1 MPVRRLLPN
10 AETTTTEEAYADLGL
25 AQRAEGLARP
35 YVVANMVATTDGHA
49 TFAGRTK
56 ELSST
61 ADRDLFHSLRGQVDA
76 VMAGPATIGIER
88 YGPLVRD
95 PERRARRA
103 GRGLEPVP
111 LAVTVSRSLELPVTA
126 PLFEDPESKIV
137 VLAGKGGEAPGAQ
150 AELVVERVPA
160 PDEPTVDLVAGL
172 ELLRARHG
180 VRTLLLE
187 GGPTL
192 LGAMLEIGLVDELF
206 LTLAPLL
213 VGGGPEPAIVE
224 GPPLPQALR
233 LRLLSLLEDEDFLF
247 VRYRVGTPHTDTADQ
262 GIG

>member
-1 MPVRRLLPN
+1 LRRLLPN
-10 AETTTTEEAYADLGL
+10 VETTTPEEAYADLGL
-25 AQRAEGLARP
+25 AERSEGLARP

-56 ELSST
+56 ELSSA
-61 ADRDLFHSLRGQVDA
+61 ADRQLFHSLRDQVDA
-76 VMAGPATIGIER
+76 VIAGPATIGIER

-103 GRGLEPVP
+103 ARGLEPVP
-111 LAVTVSRSLELPVTA
+111 LAVTASRSLELPVTA
-126 PLFEDPESKIV
+126 PLFEDPESRIV
-137 VLAGKGGEAPGAQ
+137 VLAGKGGEAPEVRAG
-150 AELVVERVPA
+150 LIVERVPGS
-160 PDEPTVDLVAGL
+160 DEAAIDLVAGL

-206 LTLAPLL
+206 LSLAPLL

-224 GPPLPQALR
+224 GPPLPQPVR
-233 LRLLSLLEDEDFLF
+233 LRLLNLLEDEDFLF
-247 VRYRVGTPHTDTADQ
+247 VRYAVGAEPRTDAATQ